1 MREKTTLYLATRMSQ
16 IEIEIY
22 NLEYEYN
29 QIIQELHRRN
39 PNLINDVNLQPKET
53 LEVVIDKL
61 MNETYQDDLGEYTR
75 IYPLRNCC
83 KERLNIVRKRVRKY
97 EDNRMETNKRF

>member
-1 MREKTTLYLATRMSQ
+1 MKNKSLAELIKRLNNITVEKNKLD
-16 IEIEIY
+16 I
-22 NLEYEYN
+22 EYN
-29 QIIQELHRRN
+29 MIVHELWNRI
-39 PNLINDVNLQPKET
+39 PSLKSDINIQPKET

-97 EDNRMETNKRF
+97 ED